1 MKHYPEYGWKYLSN
15 STVNLGFRWP
25 YAFHQFTAFL
35 VSVLQRK
42 HCLIWILL
50 IWNALEFINS
60 RNYINYAV
68 PINRNALM
76 AHSCGATVL
85 VKTTM
90 GTRVPRTVNP
100 NGEDLKQTHWQEM
113 WWVFKYFLKL
123 VVKNQNITYQNRF
136 NKTWLLT
143 YSKHWSILDTS

>member
-1 MKHYPEYGWKYLSN
+1 MTLCLASIYCFPC
-15 STVNLGFRWP
+15 FR
-25 YAFHQFTAFL
+25 
-35 VSVLQRK
+35 LQRK
-42 HCLIWILL
+42 SYCLTWILL
-50 IWNALEFINS
+50 IWNALEFIIS

-76 AHSCGATVL
+76 AHFCGATVL

-90 GTRVPRTVNP
+90 GTRVPRTVNL
-100 NGEDLKQTHWQEM
+100 NGEDLEQIHWQVT

-123 VVKNQNITYQNRF
+123 VVKKQNTIYQNRF

-143 YSKHWSILDTS
+143 YSKYWPILDTS